1 MILSLAFGLGFV
13 HGFGADHM
21 VAVAAFLGPRPS
33 FRKAVLAG
41 VKFGLGHSATLV
53 VLGSLVLGTRLTL
66 TGAFEHAANLTGG
79 ALMILIGAGLLLRLA
94 LSGHGH
100 HHVHES
106 RATGHGLTLA
116 SAVLALG
123 GVRSYLV
130 VLPLAL
136 EGSVTISVLAMLL
149 FGAGVTVA
157 MTVYG
162 LAAAGLIRGAG
173 RATPSILAVVGASS
187 VAIGIREV
195 LISWTI
201 CNVLHR
207 QILPLDSPH
216 RTGGRPST
224 RSLCSYERRL

>member
-1 MILSLAFGLGFV
+1 MLPLAFGLGFV

-21 VAVAAFLGPRPS
+21 AAVAAFLGPRPS
-33 FRKAVLAG
+33 FRQALLAG
-41 VKFGLGHSATLV
+41 VKFGVGHSATLIA
-53 VLGSLVLGTRLTL
+53 LGSLVLGARLTL
-66 TGAFEHAANLTGG
+66 TGAFEHVANLAGG

-94 LSGHGH
+94 LHGDGH
-100 HHVHES
+100 HHSHEH
-106 RATGHGLTLA
+106 RAPGHGLTLA

-136 EGSVTISVLAMLL
+136 ESNMAMSVLAILL

-173 RATPSILAVVGASS
+173 RATPGVLAVVGALS

-195 LISWTI
+195 LVS
-201 CNVLHR
+201 
-207 QILPLDSPH
+207 
-216 RTGGRPST
+216 
-224 RSLCSYERRL
+224 